1 MPGADWIGPARVGR
15 VGSGR
20 LGRGLE
26 PACAGKGPSRAAAPA
41 RARASALPAPVGARG
56 PCRGLPCC
64 PSLRPAWGPE
74 GDASQGASLCR
85 LSQVQSRP
93 GATLGQRPS
102 WRGPARGERAGPR
115 RGGRC
120 PSGSLPSAATAHLP
134 SRPVSSRLPRCDL
147 RGRPALAGQGE
158 EKWFQ
163 YANLGGRGSRRASPV
178 TSPLFPG
185 ASGPPLPRP
194 CLPSLQ
200 L

>member
-41 RARASALPAPVGARG
+41 RCAPGSRGRPRPVSRLALLPLSSACLGPRGGRLAGREPLPALTGAESPWRNSRPETLLEGPGARRAG
-56 PCRGLPCC
+56 G
-64 PSLRPAWGPE
+64 
-74 GDASQGASLCR
+74 
-85 LSQVQSRP
+85 
-93 GATLGQRPS
+93 TPS
-102 WRGPARGERAGPR
+102 WRAVSERL
-115 RGGRC
+115 
-120 PSGSLPSAATAHLP
+120 PSPSAATAHLP

>member
-1 MPGADWIGPARVGR
+1 M
-15 VGSGR
+15 GSGR

-64 PSLRPAWGPE
+64 PSSACLGPRGGRLAGREPLPAFT
-74 GDASQGASLCR
+74 GAESPWR
-85 LSQVQSRP
+85 NSRP
-93 GATLGQRPS
+93 ETLLEGPGARRAGGTPS
-102 WRGPARGERAGPR
+102 WRAASERL
-115 RGGRC
+115 
-120 PSGSLPSAATAHLP
+120 PSPSAATAHLP

-163 YANLGGRGSRRASPV
+163 IRKPGREGSRRASPV

>member
-1 MPGADWIGPARVGR
+1 M
-15 VGSGR
+15 GSGR

-115 RGGRC
+115 RGGRR